1 MTAPPPPED
10 VVRRFAE
17 AINSHD
23 ADAVAAFLTDDHVF
37 IDSLGNRLS
46 GRQNLLL
53 GWRKYFQMF
62 PDYSI
67 QISSFAVH
75 QSTVAAFGGASGT
88 YAAAPHPTQGFWTIP
103 AAWRAIVVGDRIAE
117 WQVYADNSPVVQIL
131 QSSAQ
136 DP

>member
-1 MTAPPPPED
+1 MAPPFPED
-10 VVRRFAE
+10 IVRRFAA

-23 ADAVAAFLTDDHVF
+23 ADAVAAFFTDEHVF
-37 IDSLGNRLS
+37 IDSLGNRLT

-67 QISSFAVH
+67 QISSLATH
-75 QSTVAAFGGASGT
+75 HSTVAAFGSASGT
-88 YAAAPHPTQGFWTIP
+88 YAAARDPALGAWTVP
-103 AAWRAIVVGDRIAE
+103 AAWRAIVAGSRIAE

-131 QSSAQ
+131 QNSAQ